1 MSKDIKEIKK
11 SDYDKV
17 EVTSSG
23 DFFMTSEN
31 IFRNKE
37 KSLKLISDL
46 KTAVKSYRRR
56 QRFTTLPKK

>member
-1 MSKDIKEIKK
+1 MRKGIKEKTT
-11 SDYDKV
+11 DDKV

-37 KSLKLISDL
+37 KSLELISDL
-46 KTAVKSYRRR
+46 KTAVKTYKRR
-56 QRFTTLPKK
+56 QELSTLSKNK